1 MPKNATFGAQKNKQ
15 QNMKLNHPHT
25 YVYPL
30 WGLFMIALV
39 FACEKPTSS
48 TVYKKLDS
56 SITGLDFVNEI
67 TETDSF
73 NILETEFIYNGG
85 GVAVGDL
92 NGDGLQ
98 DLFFAGNQVDNRLY
112 INKGGLKFQDISTS
126 SGVQKP
132 NPEIWSSGVTILDIN
147 LDGLQDIYVCNTLS
161 EEANNRRNLLY
172 INQGNDG
179 EGNPSF
185 QEMGAA
191 YGVADTSHSS
201 HAQFFDY
208 DRDGDLDL
216 FVGVNLIEGRYPN
229 QFVDIKLD
237 GTGLNRDNLFRNDW
251 DESLGHPV
259 FTDVSLEAGLLQD
272 GYSHST
278 LIHDFNE
285 DGWPDIY
292 VANDYQSDDL
302 IFINNQDGTFT
313 NQAGKIFKHFSLSA
327 MGSDVADFNNDG
339 AADFFTT
346 EMQPYYNKRKK
357 LFQGESSY
365 QMQILT
371 ERFGYNYQ
379 YTRNTLQL
387 NRGTDP
393 DTDLPVFSEVGM
405 YAQVQET
412 DWSWAALFADY
423 DNDGWQDLYVAN
435 GFPRDVTD
443 RDFADFRAFAS
454 NLVTT
459 KELYERIP
467 EVKSPNFLFRNQ
479 GDLTFASVGKEWGLA
494 FPSFSNGAAYAD
506 LDNDGDLELVT
517 NNIDDEAFLFENT
530 TNQASMVSPSQQYL
544 RVNLQGPESN
554 PGAYGAKIEIRHGG
568 IQQLRFNLSNRGYLS
583 QSENIAHFGLG
594 EVSEIDTLLVTWPDG
609 RQTLQEGV
617 KSNQILEIA
626 YETAGASKDLA
637 ASTDKLFAEVA
648 ANYQLAYE
656 HKDIDFIDFNFQ
668 RTLPHKFSQYG
679 PSIAI
684 GDANGDGRDDV
695 FLGGSRGFDQTWMWQ
710 QADGQFQSE
719 TISFKTDG
727 EKREEDIASL
737 LFDADGD
744 KDLDLYLVR
753 GNAQSEAGS
762 ALYQDVLY
770 INDGTGQ
777 FTLASDALPE
787 MTANGS
793 CVKAADFDR
802 DGDLDLFVG
811 SRVLPR
817 AYPLPD
823 RCYLLRNDSEGGK
836 AKFTDITASI
846 NEKLLKPGLITDAL
860 WTDVDGDQWP
870 DLMLAGEWMSL
881 MVFQNEEGKGLKDIT
896 AASGLAEYA
905 GWWNSLAAA
914 DLDQDGDM
922 DYIAG
927 NFGENLYFRCTSDQP
942 LKIYGQDLD
951 QNGMVDP
958 LISCYWQ
965 DSLGN
970 KDEYLYHPRQ
980 DLVKQFVGIRKKF
993 NTYGEYG
1000 EATVSEMFTP
1010 EEMEGATILTA
1021 NWMKTA
1027 VIENLGN
1034 GKFELKALP
1043 IEAQLAPVY
1052 AILPYDLNQDGQI
1065 DLLMIGNDHGI
1076 EVQQG
1081 RADAFNGLALVN
1093 QGGFEFQPLSLAE
1106 SNFMVRGD
1114 GIGMATIGLETGQE
1128 LILATQHRGSLR
1140 AFELKNENKG
1150 QVIPL
1155 QQTEV
1160 KARHFLADGKQ
1171 QVEELYWGSSFLS
1184 QRGRYVMKSPNVSKI
1199 ELLAADGTVSRTIE

>member
-1 MPKNATFGAQKNKQ
+1 MRH
-15 QNMKLNHPHT
+15 NHPYIPIPILYLLLAITVFSSCESPAPNTT
-25 YVYPL
+25 YQL
-30 WGLFMIALV
+30 LA
-39 FACEKPTSS
+39 AEK
-48 TVYKKLDS
+48 
-56 SITGLDFVNEI
+56 TGIDFTNEI
-67 TETDSF
+67 TESDSF

-92 NGDGLQ
+92 NGDGWQ

-112 INKGGLKFQDISTS
+112 INQGDLTFKDISTIAKI
-126 SGVQKP
+126 GKP
-132 NPEIWSSGVTILDIN
+132 NANVWSSGVNIVDIN
-147 LDGLQDIYVCNTLS
+147 RDGRSDIYVCNTLTD
-161 EEANNRRNLLY
+161 EDTYRRNLLY
-172 INQGNDG
+172 INQGNDKD
-179 EGNPSF
+179 GNPTF
-185 QEMGAA
+185 EEMGAA
-191 YGVADTSHSS
+191 YGVDDPSHSS

-208 DRDGDLDL
+208 DNDGDLDL
-216 FVGVNLIEGRYPN
+216 FIGVNLIEGRYPN

-251 DESLGHPV
+251 NEELGHPV
-259 FTDVSLEAGLLQD
+259 FIDVSLEAGLLQD

-285 DGWPDIY
+285 DGWQDIY

-393 DTDLPVFSEVGM
+393 DTELPVFSEVGM

-412 DWSWAALFADY
+412 AWSWAALFADY

-459 KELYERIP
+459 QELYERIP

-479 GDLTFASVGKEWGLA
+479 GDLSFSSVGKDWGLA
-494 FPSFSNGAAYAD
+494 IPSFSNGAAYAD
-506 LDNDGDLELVT
+506 LDNDGDLELIT
-517 NNIDDEAFLFENT
+517 NNIDDEAFVFENT
-530 TNQASMVSPSQQYL
+530 LIQGSTVPSGQHYL
-544 RVNLQGPESN
+544 RIKLTGYALN
-554 PGAYGAKIEIRHGG
+554 PDAFGTKIEVKQGGDRQIRYS
-568 IQQLRFNLSNRGYLS
+568 LSNRGYLS
-583 QSENIAHFGLG
+583 QSENLAHFGLG
-594 EVSEIDTLLVTWPDG
+594 SRAKVDSLIVQWPDG
-609 RQTLQEGV
+609 KQSLLQNVEANQLLEVDYATAVDPTQLAEEEVIPPLQE
-617 KSNQILEIA
+617 
-626 YETAGASKDLA
+626 
-637 ASTDKLFAEVA
+637 VA
-648 ANYQLAYE
+648 DQYQLNYQHEDL
-656 HKDIDFIDFNFQ
+656 DFIDFNFQ

-679 PSIAI
+679 PSIAV
-684 GDANGDGRDDV
+684 GDANGDGKDDI
-695 FLGGSRGFDQTWMWQ
+695 FLGGSRSFDQTWMWQ
-710 QADGQFQSE
+710 QADGQFRQE
-719 TISFKTDG
+719 AVTYKTDG

-744 KDLDLYLVR
+744 QDLDLYLVR

-762 ALYQDVLY
+762 KLYQDVLY
-770 INDGTGQ
+770 VNDGTGQ
-777 FTLASDALPE
+777 FTLASEALPE

-836 AKFTDITASI
+836 VKFTDITASI

-881 MVFQNEEGKGLKDIT
+881 MVFKNEQGKGLKDISET
-896 AASGLAEYA
+896 SGLANYQ

-927 NFGENLYFRCTSDQP
+927 NFGENLYFRCTPDQP
-942 LKIYGQDLD
+942 LRIYGQDLD

-980 DLVKQFVGIRKKF
+980 DLVKQFVGIRKKY

-1000 EATVSEMFTP
+1000 EATVSEMFTA
-1010 EEMEGATILTA
+1010 EEMEGATILSA

-1034 GKFELKALP
+1034 GEFKLKALP

-1052 AILPYDLNQDGQI
+1052 AILPYDLNQDGKM
-1065 DLLMIGNDHGI
+1065 DLLMVGNDHGI

-1081 RADAFNGLALVN
+1081 RADAFNGLALMN
-1093 QGGFEFQPLSLAE
+1093 QDGFEFRPLAIAE
-1106 SNFMVRGD
+1106 SNFRVRGD
-1114 GIGMATIGLETGQE
+1114 GIGMAKVLSGDQE
-1128 LILATQHRGSLR
+1128 IIVATQNRDSLR
-1140 AFELKNENKG
+1140 VFQASAVA
-1150 QVIPL
+1150 QQHIPL
-1155 QQTEV
+1155 QSGEV
-1160 KARHFLADGKQ
+1160 KAIYYLKGEKKRLEEFYWGHSFMSQQGRFVTKTE
-1171 QVEELYWGSSFLS
+1171 QVE
-1184 QRGRYVMKSPNVSKI
+1184 KI
-1199 ELLAADGTVSRTIE
+1199 ELLNDKGEVSRVLD

>member
-1 MPKNATFGAQKNKQ
+1 MRH
-15 QNMKLNHPHT
+15 NHPYT
-25 YVYPL
+25 AISVLYV
-30 WGLFMIALV
+30 LFVLILSS
-39 FACEKPTSS
+39 AC
-48 TVYKKLDS
+48 DS
-56 SITGLDFVNEI
+56 SHSDTTYRLLPSLESGVDFINEI

-92 NGDGLQ
+92 NGDGWQ

-112 INKGGLKFQDISTS
+112 LNQGGLKFKDISQEAKVT
-126 SGVQKP
+126 KP
-132 NPEIWSSGVTILDIN
+132 NPAIWSSGVNIVDIN
-147 LDGLQDIYVCNTLS
+147 RDGRSDIYVCNTLTDDPRY
-161 EEANNRRNLLY
+161 RRNLLY
-172 INQGNDG
+172 INQGNDNQG
-179 EGNPSF
+179 HPTFVEL
-185 QEMGAA
+185 GAA
-191 YGVADTSHSS
+191 YGVDDPSHSS

-208 DRDGDLDL
+208 DNDGDLDL
-216 FVGVNLIEGRYPN
+216 FIGVNLIEGRYPN

-251 DESLGHPV
+251 SEELGHPI

-278 LIHDFNE
+278 LIHDFND
-285 DGWPDIY
+285 DGWQDIY

-387 NRGTDP
+387 NQGTDP
-393 DTDLPVFSEVGM
+393 DTQLPVFSEVGM

-443 RDFADFRAFAS
+443 RDFGDFRAFAS
-454 NLVTT
+454 NLVSIQ
-459 KELYERIP
+459 ELYERIP

-479 GDLTFASVGKEWGLA
+479 GDLSFASVGKDWGLA
-494 FPSFSNGAAYAD
+494 IPSFSNGAAYAD
-506 LDNDGDLELVT
+506 LDNDGDLELIT

-530 TNQASMVSPSQQYL
+530 LIQGDKVPAAQQYL
-544 RVNLQGPESN
+544 RVKLKGWDVN
-554 PGAYGAKIEIRHGG
+554 PDNYGAKIEIKAGG
-568 IQQLRFNLSNRGYLS
+568 ARQIRYSLSNRGYLS

-594 EVSEIDTLLVTWPDG
+594 RIAQVDSLIVYWPDG
-609 RQTLQEGV
+609 KQSILLGIKANQLLEVDYESAQEPKLFPEQVETPPLQE
-617 KSNQILEIA
+617 
-626 YETAGASKDLA
+626 
-637 ASTDKLFAEVA
+637 VA
-648 ANYQLAYE
+648 DQYQLNYQHQDL
-656 HKDIDFIDFNFQ
+656 DFIDFNFQ

-679 PSIAI
+679 PSIAV
-684 GDANGDGRDDV
+684 GDANGDGRDDI

-710 QADGQFQSE
+710 QADGQFRQE
-719 TISFKTDG
+719 TVSYKTDS

-737 LFDADGD
+737 LFDVDGD
-744 KDLDLYLVR
+744 ADLDLYLVR

-762 ALYQDVLY
+762 RLYQDALY
-770 INDGTGQ
+770 LNNGKGQ
-777 FTLASDALPE
+777 FSLATGALPE

-823 RCYLLRNDSEGGK
+823 RCYLLRNDSDNSQV
-836 AKFTDITASI
+836 KFTDVTALF

-881 MVFQNEEGKGLKDIT
+881 MVFRNEAGESMRDLT
-896 AASGLAEYA
+896 ETSGLADYK
-905 GWWNSLAAA
+905 GWWNSLAAS

-927 NFGENLYFRCTSDQP
+927 NFGENLYFRCTSDEP
-942 LKIYGQDLD
+942 LRIYGQDLD
-951 QNGMVDP
+951 KNGMVDP

-970 KDEYLYHPRQ
+970 RNEYLYHPRQ

-1000 EATVSEMFTP
+1000 EATVPEMFSE
-1010 EEMEGATILTA
+1010 EEMEGATILSA

-1027 VIENLGN
+1027 IIENLGE
-1034 GKFELKALP
+1034 GKFKLKALP

-1052 AILPYDLNQDGQI
+1052 AILPYDLNQDGQM
-1065 DLLMIGNDHGI
+1065 DLLMVGNDHGI

-1081 RADAFNGLALVN
+1081 RADAFNGLALLN
-1093 QGGFEFQPLSLAE
+1093 QNGLEFRPLSMAE
-1106 SNFMVRGD
+1106 SNFSVRGD
-1114 GIGMATIGLETGQE
+1114 GIGMAKLLSNGQE
-1128 LILATQHRGSLR
+1128 IIIATQNRDSLR
-1140 AFELKNENKG
+1140 AFRPVHG
-1150 QVIPL
+1150 TAQYVPL
-1155 QQTEV
+1155 QAEEV
-1160 KARHFLADGKQ
+1160 KAIYYLQGEKRRL
-1171 QVEELYWGSSFLS
+1171 EEFYWGHSFMS
-1184 QRGRYVMKSPNVSKI
+1184 QQGRFVTKTDLVDKI
-1199 ELLAADGTVSRTIE
+1199 ELLNDKGEVSRVLD

>member
-1 MPKNATFGAQKNKQ
+1 
-15 QNMKLNHPHT
+15 MKSNHPQT
-25 YVYPL
+25 FFL
-30 WGLFMIALV
+30 SLLGLLV
-39 FACEKPTSS
+39 TCLFFACDRPASS
-48 TVYKKLDS
+48 TVYQRLDS
-56 SITGLDFVNEI
+56 SVTGLDFVNEI

-92 NGDGLQ
+92 NGDGWQ

-112 INKGGLKFQDISTS
+112 LNEGGLRFQDISAMA
-126 SGVQKP
+126 GIQKSHP
-132 NPEIWSSGVTILDIN
+132 DIWSSGVTILDIN
-147 LDGLQDIYVCNTLS
+147 LDGRQDIYVCNTLS
-161 EEANNRRNLLY
+161 EKATHRQNLLY
-172 INQGNDG
+172 INQGNDSDG
-179 EGNPSF
+179 KPSF
-185 QEMGAA
+185 QEMGSA

-216 FVGVNLIEGRYPN
+216 FIGVNLIEGRYPN

-251 DESLGHPV
+251 NESLGHPV

-313 NQAGKIFKHFSLSA
+313 NQAGKIFKHFSMSA

-393 DTDLPVFSEVGM
+393 ETDLPVFSEVGM

-454 NLVTT
+454 NLVTP

-479 GDLTFASVGKEWGLA
+479 GDLTFASVGKNWGLA
-494 FPSFSNGAAYAD
+494 IPSFSNGAAYAD
-506 LDNDGDLELVT
+506 LDNDGDLELIT

-530 TNQASMVSPSQQYL
+530 INTATAVPSTQHYL
-544 RVNLQGPESN
+544 RVALQGPSSN
-554 PGAYGAKIEIRHGG
+554 PGAYGAKIEIRNDGS
-568 IQQLRFNLSNRGYLS
+568 QQLRYNLSNRGYLS

-594 EVSEIDTLLVTWPDG
+594 AILAVDTLLITWPDG
-609 RQTLQEGV
+609 RQTLQE
-617 KSNQILEIA
+617 NIAADQLLTIA
-626 YETAGASKDLA
+626 YDTAIEPKGVASGQTQKM
-637 ASTDKLFAEVA
+637 FEEVA
-648 ANYQLAYE
+648 NKHQLTYE
-656 HKDIDFIDFNFQ
+656 HKDMDFIDFNFQ

-679 PSIAI
+679 PSITI
-684 GDANGDGRDDV
+684 GDANGDGRDDI
-695 FLGGSRGFDQTWMWQ
+695 FLGGSRGFDQTWLWQ
-710 QADGQFQSE
+710 QADGQFQRE
-719 TISFKTDG
+719 TVSFKTDE

-744 KDLDLYLVR
+744 QDLDLYLVR
-753 GNAQSEAGS
+753 GNAESEAGS
-762 ALYQDVLY
+762 DLYQDVLY

-777 FTLASDALPE
+777 FTLDSNALPK

-823 RCYLLRNDSEGGK
+823 RCYLLRNDSEGGQ

-881 MVFQNEEGKGLKDIT
+881 MVFQNEAGEGLTDIT
-896 AASGLAEYA
+896 ASSGLAEYA

-914 DLDQDGDM
+914 G
-922 DYIAG
+922 
-927 NFGENLYFRCTSDQP
+927 FGSRWGYGLYR
-942 LKIYGQDLD
+942 
-951 QNGMVDP
+951 
-958 LISCYWQ
+958 
-965 DSLGN
+965 
-970 KDEYLYHPRQ
+970 R
-980 DLVKQFVGIRKKF
+980 
-993 NTYGEYG
+993 
-1000 EATVSEMFTP
+1000 
-1010 EEMEGATILTA
+1010 
-1021 NWMKTA
+1021 
-1027 VIENLGN
+1027 
-1034 GKFELKALP
+1034 
-1043 IEAQLAPVY
+1043 
-1052 AILPYDLNQDGQI
+1052 
-1065 DLLMIGNDHGI
+1065 
-1076 EVQQG
+1076 
-1081 RADAFNGLALVN
+1081 
-1093 QGGFEFQPLSLAE
+1093 
-1106 SNFMVRGD
+1106 
-1114 GIGMATIGLETGQE
+1114 
-1128 LILATQHRGSLR
+1128 
-1140 AFELKNENKG
+1140 
-1150 QVIPL
+1150 
-1155 QQTEV
+1155 
-1160 KARHFLADGKQ
+1160 
-1171 QVEELYWGSSFLS
+1171 
-1184 QRGRYVMKSPNVSKI
+1184 
-1199 ELLAADGTVSRTIE
+1199 

>member
-1 MPKNATFGAQKNKQ
+1 
-15 QNMKLNHPHT
+15 MKFNHPHKYT
-25 YVYPL
+25 YL
-30 WGLFMIALV
+30 LFGLIGMWW
-39 FACEKPTSS
+39 FAACDSPSSS
-48 TVYKKLDS
+48 TVYQLLDS
-56 SITGLDFVNEI
+56 SKTGVDFANEI
-67 TETDSF
+67 VETDSF
-73 NILETEFIYNGG
+73 NILMTEFIYNGG

-112 INKGGLKFQDISTS
+112 INQGALKFQDISIS
-126 SGVQKP
+126 AHIQKP
-132 NPEIWSSGVTILDIN
+132 DPAIWSSGVNIVDIN
-147 LDGLQDIYVCNTLS
+147 GDGRADIYICNTLT
-161 EEANNRRNLLY
+161 ENEDHRRNLLY
-172 INQGNDG
+172 INQGNDAD
-179 EGNPSF
+179 GNPTF
-185 QEMGAA
+185 QEEGAA
-191 YGVADTSHSS
+191 YGVDDPSHSS

-208 DRDGDLDL
+208 DNDGDLDL
-216 FVGVNLIEGRYPN
+216 FIGVNLIEGRYPN

-251 DESLGHPV
+251 NETVGHPV

-285 DGWPDIY
+285 DGWADIY

-387 NRGTDP
+387 NQGTDP
-393 DTDLPVFSEVGM
+393 NTKLPVFSEVGM

-443 RDFADFRAFAS
+443 RDFADFRAYAS
-454 NLVTT
+454 NLVSTQ
-459 KELYERIP
+459 ELYERIP

-479 GDLTFASVGKEWGLA
+479 GDLSFVSVGKDWGLA
-494 FPSFSNGAAYAD
+494 MPSFSNGAAYAD
-506 LDNDGDLELVT
+506 LDNDGDLELIT

-530 TNQASMVSPSQQYL
+530 SIDGDNVPVAQQYL
-544 RVNLQGPESN
+544 RVQLKGPKAN
-554 PGAYGAKIEIRHGG
+554 PGAFGAKVEIETSNGKQVRYT
-568 IQQLRFNLSNRGYLS
+568 LSSRGYLS
-583 QSENIAHFGLG
+583 QSENVVHFGLG
-594 EVSEIDTLLVTWPDG
+594 SLTEVERLVVSWPDG
-609 RQTLQEGV
+609 HKTQLQNI
-617 KSNQILEIA
+617 KSNQLLTID
-626 YETAGASKDLA
+626 YKTAGDSQNLA
-637 ASTDKLFAEVA
+637 KHSIKQLLEEVA
-648 ANYQLAYE
+648 SNYQLEYE
-656 HKDIDFIDFNFQ
+656 HKDVDFIDFNFQ

-710 QADGQFQSE
+710 EADGQFRSE
-719 TISFKTDG
+719 AVSFKADE

-744 KDLDLYLVR
+744 GDLDLYLVR

-762 ALYQDVLY
+762 PLYQDVLY
-770 INDGTGQ
+770 INDGKGE
-777 FTLASDALPE
+777 FTLNTQALPE
-787 MTANGS
+787 MRSNGS

-817 AYPLPD
+817 SYPLPD
-823 RCYLLRNDSEGGK
+823 RCYLLRNDSEGGE
-836 AKFTDITASI
+836 AKFTDITASF

-860 WTDVDGDQWP
+860 WTDVDGDDWP

-881 MVFQNEEGKGLKDIT
+881 MVFKNEEGKGLKDIT
-896 AASGLAEYA
+896 ASSGLLEYQ
-905 GWWNSLAAA
+905 GWWNSLATT

-942 LKIYGQDLD
+942 LRIYGQDLD

-980 DLVKQFVGIRKKF
+980 DLVKQFVGIRKKY

-1000 EATVSEMFTP
+1000 EASVSEMFTP
-1010 EEMEGATILTA
+1010 EEMEGATILAA

-1027 VIENLGN
+1027 VIENLGH
-1034 GKFELKALP
+1034 GQFKLRALP
-1043 IEAQLAPVY
+1043 VEAQLAPVY
-1052 AILPYDLNQDGQI
+1052 GILPYDLDQDGKM

-1081 RADAFNGLALVN
+1081 RADAFNGLALMN
-1093 QGGFEFQPLSLAE
+1093 KGAFEFAPLSLAE

-1114 GIGMATIGLETGQE
+1114 GIGLASIGLSTGEE
-1128 LILATQHRGSLR
+1128 LILATQHRGNLR
-1140 AFELKNENKG
+1140 AFQTKEAMTSQL
-1150 QVIPL
+1150 IPL
-1155 QQTEV
+1155 QNNEV
-1160 KARHFLADGKQ
+1160 KAVHHLTGGKQ
-1171 QVEELYWGSSFLS
+1171 QVEEFYWGSSFLS
-1184 QRGRYVMKSPNVSKI
+1184 QRGRYVNKLASVNKI
-1199 ELLAADGTVSRTIE
+1199 ELLTADGTVNRTIE

>member
-1 MPKNATFGAQKNKQ
+1 
-15 QNMKLNHPHT
+15 MKFNHPHK
-25 YVYPL
+25 YAYL
-30 WGLFMIALV
+30 LFGLIGMWWFT
-39 FACEKPTSS
+39 ACDSPSSS
-48 TVYKKLDS
+48 TVYQLLDS
-56 SITGLDFVNEI
+56 SKTGVDFANEI
-67 TETDSF
+67 VETDSF
-73 NILETEFIYNGG
+73 NILMTEFIYNGG

-112 INKGGLKFQDISTS
+112 VNQGALKFQDISTS
-126 SGVQKP
+126 AHIQKSDP
-132 NPEIWSSGVTILDIN
+132 AIWSSGVTIVDIN
-147 LDGLQDIYVCNTLS
+147 GDGRADIYVCNTLT
-161 EEANNRRNLLY
+161 ENEDQRRNLLY
-172 INQGNDG
+172 INQGNDSD
-179 EGNPSF
+179 GNPTF
-185 QEMGAA
+185 QEMGSA
-191 YGVADTSHSS
+191 YGVDDPSHSS

-208 DRDGDLDL
+208 DNDGDLDL
-216 FVGVNLIEGRYPN
+216 FIGVNLIEGRYPN

-251 DESLGHPV
+251 SETLGHPV

-285 DGWPDIY
+285 DGWADIY

-387 NRGTDP
+387 NQGTDP

-454 NLVTT
+454 NLVSTQ
-459 KELYERIP
+459 ELYERIP

-479 GDLTFASVGKEWGLA
+479 GDLSFASVGKDWGLA
-494 FPSFSNGAAYAD
+494 MPSFSNGAAYAD
-506 LDNDGDLELVT
+506 LDNDGDLELIT

-530 TNQASMVSPSQQYL
+530 SIDGDNVPEKQQYL
-544 RVNLQGPESN
+544 RVQLK
-554 PGAYGAKIEIRHGG
+554 GAKANPDAFGAKVEIETSNGKQVRYT
-568 IQQLRFNLSNRGYLS
+568 LSNRGYLS
-583 QSENIAHFGLG
+583 QSENVVHFGLG
-594 EVSEIDTLLVTWPDG
+594 SLTQVDRLVVSWPDG
-609 RQTLQEGV
+609 QETRLENIT
-617 KSNQILEIA
+617 SNQLLTIEYEAATDPQNLANSSVEKLLE
-626 YETAGASKDLA
+626 
-637 ASTDKLFAEVA
+637 EVA
-648 ANYQLAYE
+648 SNYQLEYQHE
-656 HKDIDFIDFNFQ
+656 DIDFIDFNFQ

-710 QADGQFQSE
+710 EADGQFRSE
-719 TISFKTDG
+719 AVSFKAD
-727 EKREEDIASL
+727 ERKREEDIASL

-744 KDLDLYLVR
+744 SDLDLYLVR

-762 ALYQDVLY
+762 PLYQDVLY
-770 INDGTGQ
+770 LNDGTGQ
-777 FTLASDALPE
+777 FTLAEQALPE
-787 MTANGS
+787 MRSNGS

-817 AYPLPD
+817 SYPLPD
-823 RCYLLRNDSEGGK
+823 RCYLLRNDSEGGE
-836 AKFTDITASI
+836 AKFTDITASF

-860 WTDVDGDQWP
+860 WTDVDGDDWP
-870 DLMLAGEWMSL
+870 DLMLSGEWMSL
-881 MVFQNEEGKGLKDIT
+881 MVFKNEAGKGLKDIT
-896 AASGLAEYA
+896 ASSGLLEYQ

-927 NFGENLYFRCTSDQP
+927 NFGENLYFRCTADQP
-942 LKIYGQDLD
+942 LRIYGQDLD

-970 KDEYLYHPRQ
+970 KNEYLYHPRQ
-980 DLVKQFVGIRKKF
+980 DLVKQFVGIRKKY

-1000 EATVSEMFTP
+1000 EASVSEMFTP
-1010 EEMEGATILTA
+1010 EEMEGATILSS

-1034 GKFELKALP
+1034 GQFKLKALP

-1052 AILPYDLNQDGQI
+1052 GILPYDLDQDGKM

-1081 RADAFNGLALVN
+1081 RADAFNGLALMN
-1093 QGGFEFQPLSLAE
+1093 GGGFEFEPLSLAE

-1114 GIGMATIGLETGQE
+1114 GIGLASIGLSTGQE
-1128 LILATQHRGSLR
+1128 LILATQHRGNLR
-1140 AFELKNENKG
+1140 AFQAKEATTSQL
-1150 QVIPL
+1150 IPL
-1155 QQTEV
+1155 QNNEV
-1160 KARHFLADGKQ
+1160 KAVHYLAGGKQ
-1171 QVEELYWGSSFLS
+1171 QLEEFYWGSSFLS
-1184 QRGRYVMKSPNVSKI
+1184 QRGRYVSKLAAVDKI
-1199 ELLAADGTVSRTIE
+1199 ELLTADGAVNRTIE

>member
-1 MPKNATFGAQKNKQ
+1 MRH
-15 QNMKLNHPHT
+15 NHPYT
-25 YVYPL
+25 SIPL
-30 WGLFMIALV
+30 LYLLLVLILF
-39 FACEKPTSS
+39 S
-48 TVYKKLDS
+48 TCDS
-56 SITGLDFVNEI
+56 SLPDTTYQLLAADETGVDFVNEI

-92 NGDGLQ
+92 NGDGWQ

-112 INKGGLKFQDISTS
+112 LNQGGLQFKDVSEVAKVT
-126 SGVQKP
+126 KP
-132 NPEIWSSGVTILDIN
+132 HPAIWSSGVNIVDIN
-147 LDGLQDIYVCNTLS
+147 RDGRSDIYVCNTLTDDP
-161 EEANNRRNLLY
+161 AHRRNLLY
-172 INQGNDG
+172 INQGNNADG
-179 EGNPSF
+179 VPVF

-191 YGVADTSHSS
+191 YGVDDLSHSS

-208 DRDGDLDL
+208 DNDGDLDL
-216 FVGVNLIEGRYPN
+216 FIGVNLIEGRYPN

-251 DESLGHPV
+251 NEELGHPV

-278 LIHDFNE
+278 LIHDFNQ
-285 DGWPDIY
+285 DGWQDIY

-371 ERFGYNYQ
+371 ERYGYNYQ

-387 NRGTDP
+387 NQGTDP
-393 DTDLPVFSEVGM
+393 NTELPVFSEVGM

-443 RDFADFRAFAS
+443 RDFGDFRAFAS
-454 NLVTT
+454 NLVSI

-467 EVKSPNFLFRNQ
+467 EVKSPNFLFRNK
-479 GDLTFASVGKEWGLA
+479 GDLSFESVGKEWGLA
-494 FPSFSNGAAYAD
+494 IPSFSNGAAYAD
-506 LDNDGDLELVT
+506 LDNDGDLELIT
-517 NNIDDEAFLFENT
+517 NNIDDPAFIFENMSIQADQVPG
-530 TNQASMVSPSQQYL
+530 NQQFL
-544 RVNLQGPESN
+544 RVKLKGLALN
-554 PGAYGAKIEIRHGG
+554 PDAYGASIEIRTEGSRQVRY
-568 IQQLRFNLSNRGYLS
+568 ILSNRGYLS

-594 EVSEIDTLLVTWPDG
+594 EVAKVDSLMVRWPDG
-609 RQTLQEGV
+609 KQSFLQDIAA
-617 KSNQILEIA
+617 NQVLEID
-626 YETAGASKDLA
+626 YSTAREAAPLA
-637 ASTDKLFAEVA
+637 KSLPTVPFQEVA
-648 ANYQLAYE
+648 SQYQLNYQHQDL
-656 HKDIDFIDFNFQ
+656 DFIDFNFQ

-684 GDANGDGRDDV
+684 GDANGDGRDDI

-710 QADGQFQSE
+710 QANGQFQKE
-719 TISFKTDG
+719 MVSFKTDQ

-744 KDLDLYLVR
+744 ADLDLYLVR

-770 INDGTGQ
+770 VNNGNGQ
-777 FTLASDALPE
+777 FALAEGALPE
-787 MTANGS
+787 MRANGS

-823 RCYLLRNDSEGGK
+823 RCYVLRNDSEGDQV
-836 AKFTDITASI
+836 KFTDITASV

-860 WTDVDGDQWP
+860 WTDIDGDQWP

-881 MVFQNEEGKGLKDIT
+881 MVFKNIEGDNLQDIT
-896 AASGLAEYA
+896 VDAGLSDYK

-927 NFGENLYFRCTSDQP
+927 NFGENLYFRCTSDEP
-942 LKIYGQDLD
+942 LRIYGQDLD
-951 QNGMVDP
+951 KNGMVDP

-970 KDEYLYHPRQ
+970 RNEYLYHPRQ

-993 NTYGEYG
+993 NTYGDYG
-1000 EATVSEMFTP
+1000 EATVAEMFTP
-1010 EEMEGATILTA
+1010 EEMEGATILSA

-1034 GKFELKALP
+1034 GQFSLKALP

-1052 AILPYDLNQDGQI
+1052 AILPYDLNQDGKL
-1065 DLLMIGNDHGI
+1065 DLLMVGNDHGI

-1081 RADAFNGLALVN
+1081 RADAFNGLALLN
-1093 QGGFEFQPLSLAE
+1093 QGDFDFSPLSMAE

-1114 GIGMATIGLETGQE
+1114 GIGMVKMLAGDQE
-1128 LILATQHRGSLR
+1128 LIVATQNRDSLR
-1140 AFELKNENKG
+1140 VFSFTNAKSTKY
-1150 QVIPL
+1150 IPL
-1155 QQTEV
+1155 LAQET
-1160 KARHFLADGKQ
+1160 KAIYYLEDDKKRL
-1171 QVEELYWGSSFLS
+1171 EEFYWGNSFLS
-1184 QRGRYVMKSPNVSKI
+1184 QQGRFVTKTEGIRKI
-1199 ELLAADGTVSRTIE
+1199 ELLNEKGEVSRVLE